1 MLKEELSAVEKAV
14 AAAMSGNLSGS
25 SVEEVGTVISVD
37 RGYAIVKGLKS
48 LRNQELVSFE
58 GGLRGIAFNLDRN
71 SAGIMLLGDF
81 RNVRAGQHVRR
92 TFSVVDIPVSM
103 GYIGRI
109 VNPLGDPLDEK
120 GAIAWEERLPIER
133 EAPPIMARAPVSSP
147 LQTGIKVIDAVVPI
161 GKGQRELILGD
172 RQTGKTAIAVD
183 SVINQKGKDVIC
195 IYCTIGQQISSVT
208 KMVSTLLKHGAMEHT
223 VVMVAGT
230 EDPPGVAY
238 IAPYAAMSLAEHFM
252 MRGRDVLIVF
262 DDLTKHARAYRE
274 LSLLLERTPG
284 REAYPGDIF
293 YIHSRLLERA
303 THLKEELGGGSIT
316 ALPIVETQ
324 AENISAYIPT
334 NLISIT
340 DGQIYLSPKLYQK
353 GSLPAVMIGV
363 SVSRVGGKTQ
373 LPAYRAITSSLK
385 LSYSQYEELEVFSR
399 FGTGIDEATR
409 KVLERGKR
417 IRRVL
422 NQQQYSPM
430 EVTEQIGVLLAATK
444 GLFDSVPLEDIP
456 AAEEVVRK
464 VARGMKEFREPI
476 MNGEKLGDD
485 LEVFFLDMASKAI
498 RKEFEAK
505 DAESEDAIEKH

>member
-1 MLKEELSAVEKAV
+1 MLRAEIAAVDKAV
-14 AAAMSGNLSGS
+14 ASAMAEGFSKS
-25 SVEEVGTVISVD
+25 SVEEVGTVISAD
-37 RGYAIVKGLKS
+37 RGYAIVRGLRS
-48 LRNQELVSFE
+48 LQNQELVSFDE
-58 GGLRGIAFNLDRN
+58 GLKGIAFNLDRK

-81 RNVRAGQHVRR
+81 RSIAAGQQVRR

-103 GYIGRI
+103 DFIGR
-109 VNPLGDPLDEK
+109 VVSPLGEPLDDK
-120 GAIAWEERLPIER
+120 GEIKWEERLPIER
-133 EAPPIMARAPVSSP
+133 EAPPIMSRSPVSSP
-147 LQTGIKVIDAVVPI
+147 IQTGIKVIDAVVPI

-183 SVINQKGKDVIC
+183 TVINQKGKDVIC

-208 KMVSTLLKHGAMEHT
+208 KMVATLTLHGAMEHT
-223 VVMVAGT
+223 IVMVAGT

-238 IAPYAAMSLAEHFM
+238 IAPYAATTLAEYFMSL
-252 MRGRDVLIVF
+252 GKDVLIIY

-303 THLKEELGGGSIT
+303 THLREEYGGGSIT

-340 DGQIYLSPKLYQK
+340 DGQVYLSPKLFQK
-353 GSLPAVMIGV
+353 GNLPAVMIGV

-399 FGTGIDEATR
+399 FGTGIDESTR

-422 NQQQYSPM
+422 NQKQFSPM
-430 EVTEQIGVLLAATK
+430 EVTEQIGVLLAVTR
-444 GLFDSVPLEDIP
+444 GLFDSVPVEDIHR
-456 AAEEVVRK
+456 AEETVMKTVREL
-464 VARGMKEFREPI
+464 KEFREPI
-476 MNGEKLGDD
+476 LLGEKVSED
-485 LEVFFLDMASKAI
+485 LELFFLEKA
-498 RKEFEAK
+498 REALGKEF
-505 DAESEDAIEKH
+505 